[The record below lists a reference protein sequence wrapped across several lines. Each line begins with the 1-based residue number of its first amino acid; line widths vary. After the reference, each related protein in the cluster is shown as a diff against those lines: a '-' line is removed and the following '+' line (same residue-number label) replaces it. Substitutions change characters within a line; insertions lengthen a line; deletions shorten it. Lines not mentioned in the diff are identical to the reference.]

1 MKTHLTGQELK
12 ASVQSVDA
20 KVAMGFRASLVQ
32 AGTNR
37 KTAQSYLSALRSRW
51 QHWIDGGVTDSNP
64 WRDVRMPKAR
74 KGQEAP
80 RRDWGQD
87 ELARLFEGAAS
98 PALFDLMSLL
108 LLTGCRRDEVST
120 HADLLDGFLVIRAV
134 KTGTAVRRVPVAE
147 CLRAEIGAV
156 VARIKGLKK
165 SGNS

>member
-1 MKTHLTGQELK
+1 
-12 ASVQSVDA
+12 
-20 KVAMGFRASLVQ
+20 
-32 AGTNR
+32 
-37 KTAQSYLSALRSRW
+37 
-51 QHWIDGGVTDSNP
+51 
-64 WRDVRMPKAR
+64 MPKAR

-120 HADLLDGFLVIRAV
+120 HADLLDGFLVIRAG

-156 VARIKGLKK
+156 VARIKDLKK